1 MIRHLSTT
9 CACLLLILQLINKH
23 NKSVMKGKA
32 TFEPA
37 RHSVKEYKQ
46 WEKASGKKYR
56 ELSVDERADANKEI
70 DAMLRD
76 AAAAAT
82 ADANS

>member
-1 MIRHLSTT
+1 MKALFAFVL
-9 CACLLLILQLINKH
+9 CVQLINKH
-23 NKSVMKGKA
+23 NKTVMKGKA

-37 RHSVKEYKQ
+37 RHSVKEYKM

-76 AAAAAT
+76 NAAAANA

>member
-1 MIRHLSTT
+1 M
-9 CACLLLILQLINKH
+9 
-23 NKSVMKGKA
+23 
-32 TFEPA
+32 
-37 RHSVKEYKQ
+37 

-76 AAAAAT
+76 AAAASAA